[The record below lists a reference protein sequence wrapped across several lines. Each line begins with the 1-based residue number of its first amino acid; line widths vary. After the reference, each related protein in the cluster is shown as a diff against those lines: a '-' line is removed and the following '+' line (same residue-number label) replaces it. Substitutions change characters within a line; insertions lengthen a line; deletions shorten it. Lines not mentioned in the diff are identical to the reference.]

1 MPSKNTEA
9 RNQLKHIH
17 THTHIHTPNISYMN
31 MIHMSKIF
39 LKYIEQTLGEN
50 NFFTAT
56 EKMETCD
63 CTSNI
68 HIILS
73 KLMNNPHIKS
83 SKNTSKSH

>member
-9 RNQLKHIH
+9 RNQIKH
-17 THTHIHTPNISYMN
+17 THTYTHPPHILYEHDTYVYE
-31 MIHMSKIF
+31 IF
-39 LKYIEQTLGEN
+39 LKYINQTLGEN

-56 EKMETCD
+56 EKMEKCD
-63 CTSNI
+63 CTPNI

-73 KLMNNPHIKS
+73 KWMNNPHIKS

>member
-1 MPSKNTEA
+1 
-9 RNQLKHIH
+9 
-17 THTHIHTPNISYMN
+17 MN

-39 LKYIEQTLGEN
+39 LKYIKQTLGEN

-83 SKNTSKSH
+83 SKNTSKSHLKKKCPPEKSSEKKELN